1 MRRFLL
7 LLVLAGVSVSGGLG
21 AGDASAQSAGAL
33 GEGKVGLFTFNPGL
47 VFSAGHDTNPYR
59 EAGAE
64 PDVETY
70 VIPQVSGWFTPARL
84 RTNFY
89 GAIEVITF
97 ANRVGA
103 RNHQFGARNEWQGS
117 RLAPFVDFNSRHTN
131 ANPTGFE
138 VGRKSMRIEHALQ
151 SGVRTRLGGRVS
163 AVGFYHRTRTNW
175 DADAIYQ
182 TSSLREKLNRTD
194 VSVGGRVEV
203 ALTPL
208 TTLRASGEHST
219 NTFEFSPGRNGSGNS
234 FGGGITLTGPA
245 AITGSAE
252 IGYRTF
258 TSASGDVNFR
268 GLFSSVAVSR
278 TFPSETIVMIGFSRD
293 MQFSYDL
300 SLAYFVSRSL
310 QTTVIQPINSSL
322 AVQAFAARH
331 TLMYDK
337 AAPGA
342 VPINAVTEAGFA
354 IGQRLGRLLRVGVSG
369 EWASATGGQPW
380 DEVRIV
386 AFLTWGVGGFQRL
399 DRPIPFAR

>member
-1 MRRFLL
+1 MRLFLFAM
-7 LLVLAGVSVSGGLG
+7 VLAAVS
-21 AGDASAQSAGAL
+21 ADASAQSAGSL
-33 GEGKVGLFTFNPGL
+33 GEGKAGLFTFYPGL
-47 VFSAGHDTNPYR
+47 VFSSGHDTNPYR

-64 PDVETY
+64 ADIETY
-70 VIPQVSGWFTPARL
+70 MIPQVTGWFTPGRL

-103 RNHQFGARNEWQGS
+103 RNHQFGVRNEWQGT
-117 RLAPFVDFNSRHTN
+117 RLVPYVDFNSRHTN

-151 SGVRTRLGGRVS
+151 TGLRTRLGGRVS
-163 AVGFYHRTRTNW
+163 LAGFYHRTRTNW

-194 VSVGGRVEV
+194 VSAGGRLEM

-208 TTLRASGEHST
+208 TTVRFTGERST
-219 NTFEFSPGRNGSGNS
+219 NTFEFSPGRDGSGTS
-234 FGGGITLTGPA
+234 MAGGITMTGPA
-245 AITGSAE
+245 AITGSADV
-252 IGYRTF
+252 GYRTF
-258 TSASGDVNFR
+258 TSASHDVKFR
-268 GLFSSVAVSR
+268 GLFSSMALSR
-278 TFPSETIVMIGFSRD
+278 TFPSDTVVMVGFSRD

-300 SLAYFVSRSL
+300 SLAYFVSRSVQL
-310 QTTVIQPINSSL
+310 TVIQPLNSSL
-322 AVQAFAARH
+322 AIQGFAARH
-331 TLMYDK
+331 SLMYDK

-354 IGQRLGRLLRVGVSG
+354 VGQRLGRVLRVGVQT
-369 EWASATGGQPW
+369 EWASATGGQAW
-380 DEVRIV
+380 DALRVV
-386 AFLTWGVGGFQRL
+386 AFLTWGIGGFQRL